1 MLPVQ
6 EWAPVGLG
14 LVFGRWEKEKQ
25 AEELSGKDGLYKSH
39 LGFPRGSVVKNPPA
53 SAGDGFDPWSGSIPR
68 APEHLGPCTAATAP
82 APWRPGTAPSEAWAL
97 EPLHRRES
105 SRHSEKPC
113 RRSSVYRTQRYS
125 LTCKIFFKR
134 IFKYKLDSLRANWK
148 YVAIP
153 LICRWCCKIKVSFI
167 HCEL

>member
-82 APWRPGTAPSEAWAL
+82 APWRPGTAPSEAWAARASAS
-97 EPLHRRES
+97 PREQ
-105 SRHSEKPC
+105 PP
-113 RRSSVYRTQRYS
+113 QREALQTLFS
-125 LTCKIFFKR
+125 LQNTA
-134 IFKYKLDSLRANWK
+134 L
-148 YVAIP
+148 
-153 LICRWCCKIKVSFI
+153 
-167 HCEL
+167 